1 MPVPPLHA
9 AGASVR
15 ELLAGAVSRIGH
27 AEARGDA
34 ERLLA
39 HVLGRSRAWLFAWPE
54 HRPARDD
61 CARFQRL
68 VDARADGEP
77 VAYLVGR
84 RAFWTLELDVTPAVL
99 IPRPET
105 ELLLQLALARLPPER
120 ELAVADLGTGS
131 GALALALA
139 SERPRTHVVAT
150 DASLPALAVA
160 RGNAERLGIAN
171 VTFAAGDW
179 CAALGNQRFEV
190 IVANPPYI
198 ATGDVHLGEGDLRF
212 EPVSALASGRDGLD
226 ALRAIAAC
234 APTHLLH
241 GGWLLLEHGWDQAPQ
256 VRALLSASGLGGV
269 RSVRDLA
276 GHERVTLGQAG
287 PAGTPSRTGNW
298 TTKQAKDGRSESH
311 HTEHTEHTEEAKS

>member
-1 MPVPPLHA
+1 MRASSPPPA
-9 AGASVR
+9 AASVR
-15 ELLAGAVSRIGH
+15 ELLARAAAKIGH
-27 AEARGDA
+27 AEARADA
-34 ERLLA
+34 EHLLG

-54 HRPARDD
+54 HRPPAAD
-61 CARFQRL
+61 CARFDRL
-68 VDARADGEP
+68 VEARAGGEP

-84 RAFWTLELDVTPAVL
+84 RAFWTLDLEVTPAVL

-120 ELAVADLGTGS
+120 ALAVVDLGTGS

-139 SERPRTHVVAT
+139 SERPRAHVVAT

-160 RGNAERLGIAN
+160 RANAERLGIAN
-171 VTFAAGDW
+171 VVFAAGNW
-179 CAALGNQRFEV
+179 CAALGGQRFDL

-198 ATGDVHLGEGDLRF
+198 ATGDAHLGEGDLRF
-212 EPVSALASGRDGLD
+212 EPVSALASGPDGLD

-234 APTHLLH
+234 APAHLEQ

-256 VRALLSASGLGGV
+256 VRALLSASGLGEV

-287 PAGTPSRTGNW
+287 PP
-298 TTKQAKDGRSESH
+298 
-311 HTEHTEHTEEAKS
+311 EAAVRD